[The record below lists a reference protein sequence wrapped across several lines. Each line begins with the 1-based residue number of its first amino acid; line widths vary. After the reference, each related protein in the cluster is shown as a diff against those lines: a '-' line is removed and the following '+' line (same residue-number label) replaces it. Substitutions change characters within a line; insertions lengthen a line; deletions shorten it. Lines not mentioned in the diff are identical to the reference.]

1 MKDGA
6 STCSSERRFSPR
18 TVNCEVAGQ
27 AGKGHLLAVPHF
39 VSTFC
44 QGFRAPVLCALLFAS
59 LFLGGGFRAG
69 AHAELILQIDLVTAE
84 IAKDPGNAELYLK
97 RGQLRREH
105 VEFDLAF
112 ADFAKAE
119 SLSPGLAQLDLAR
132 GRLFLDWGWPLSAR
146 ASLDRFIA
154 RVPGHE
160 DALVLRARVLQ
171 RLECRRAAVNDY
183 DTVLR
188 NSKEPG
194 PDLFI
199 ERSQLLM
206 TMGDEHWTE
215 ALRGLDDGIA
225 RLGQLVTLQL
235 FAIDSELKLQRFDK
249 ALERVDQITE
259 RSPRKET
266 WLARRGE
273 ILVQAGRRAEARVAY
288 EGALAAL
295 NRLPPARRN
304 VPAMIELTSRIQKQ
318 IESLPPAP

>member
-1 MKDGA
+1 MPCNWEIAA
-6 STCSSERRFSPR
+6 SPW
-18 TVNCEVAGQ
+18 AGHVL
-27 AGKGHLLAVPHF
+27 GVPHF
-39 VSTFC
+39 AETFC
-44 QGFRAPVLCALLFAS
+44 HRIAVRALCGLPLLS
-59 LFLGGGFRAG
+59 LLLGGVLRSG

-84 IAKDPGNAELYLK
+84 IAKDPSNADLYLK

-119 SLSPGLAQLDLAR
+119 SLSPGHTQLDLAR
-132 GRLFLDWGWPLSAR
+132 GRLFLDWGWLLSAR

-160 DALVLRARVLQ
+160 DALILRARVLQ
-171 RLECRRAAVNDY
+171 RLECRRAAVDDY

-188 NSKEPG
+188 HSKEPG

-206 TMGDEHWTE
+206 TMGEAHWTE

-235 FAIDSELKLQRFDK
+235 FAIDSEMKLQRFDK

-273 ILVQAGRRAEARVAY
+273 ILVQAGRRAEARTAY
-288 EGALAAL
+288 ESALAAL

-304 VPAMIELTSRIQKQ
+304 VPAMIELASRIQKQ
-318 IESLPPAP
+318 IESLPAPAPAPAP